1 MGSGRIPGRCPGL
14 NQGACH
20 KKMFELGK
28 LNSVLKVLQA
38 NVRVLPAAGGAVE
51 DLQRPDIEEI
61 EDSLINKEIAE
72 VTAFAEEPDP
82 VGQPIYV
89 STPAVHRLKDHLFRF
104 FIDGSL
110 RTYYIATAI
119 ERDRTFPV
127 ELAQIGSACI
137 YRLDSGRL
145 TAHGCRN
152 RVLLLIPKGGEGM
165 SDDIFD
171 ELAKLNSPDE
181 SFQVIDTLEKTIHT
195 SKGDIDLRTRAG
207 GIARNRM
214 HRLEIEIIKST
225 DGQRGDDAWVIL
237 DGAVKLDTFIQ
248 VDHLIGVAK
257 SFDKK
262 PQFHIPGEKTRNAD
276 VTGLIAGLPYAHRT
290 RAFQAHGGKVAFWYV
305 RLWEQ
310 VHLDYPLMGVL
321 KIELPCPKGEP
332 APADLINR
340 LSSALVAERSVT
352 PYGQDKRWHCHL
364 YPTFCAE
371 ETIKSRFYTQDVLL
385 GAIRWPRPT
394 ISTS

>member
-1 MGSGRIPGRCPGL
+1 
-14 NQGACH
+14 
-20 KKMFELGK
+20 MFELGK
-28 LNSVLKVLQA
+28 LPSILRILHDNLKI
-38 NVRVLPAAGGAVE
+38 LPATGGAVE
-51 DLQRPDIEEI
+51 DLQRPDVDEV
-61 EDSLINKEIAE
+61 EDGLANKELTEIS
-72 VTAFAEEPDP
+72 AFAEDPDP
-82 VGQPIYV
+82 TGQPLYI
-89 STPAVHRLKDHLFRF
+89 STAPIHRIKDHLYRF

-137 YRLDSGRL
+137 RRLDSGRL
-145 TAHGCRN
+145 TTMSHRN
-152 RVLLLIPKGGEGM
+152 RVLLLVPKGGEGM
-165 SDDIFD
+165 SEDVFA
-171 ELAKLNSPDE
+171 ELTKLSTPDE
-181 SFQVIDTLEKTIHT
+181 SFQVINTLEKTIHT
-195 SKGDIDLRTRAG
+195 SAKEIDLRTRAG

-214 HRLEIEIIKST
+214 HRLEVDIIKST
-225 DGQRGDDAWVIL
+225 DGERGEDAWVIL
-237 DGAVKLDTFIQ
+237 DGAVKLDNFIQ

-262 PQFHIPGEKTRNAD
+262 PQFHIPGSKTRNVD

-321 KIELPCPKGEP
+321 KIELPCPTAQP

-352 PYGQDKRWHCHL
+352 PYGQDRRWHCHL
-364 YPTFCAE
+364 YPIYCAE
-371 ETIKSRFYTQDVLL
+371 LTIKSRFYSHDVLL
-385 GAIRWPRPT
+385 GAIRWPRPALAT
-394 ISTS
+394 T